1 MEPISVPERLVV
13 FTGAGMSAE
22 SGIQTFRGAGGLW
35 EGQPVQEVAT
45 PEAWNRNPD
54 RVLRFYNER
63 RRQLLNSEPNL
74 GHRIL
79 AQWQEKTSV
88 EIITQNVDD
97 LHERAGSTSVLHLH
111 GELMKARSCS
121 PSSEV
126 FQLSHWEMRS
136 TDVCP
141 RGYRLR
147 PHIVWFGESVP
158 MMDEAIRIVR
168 SADCL
173 VVVGTSLQVYPAAQ
187 LAYETGP
194 GIPIHVIDP
203 AVEDLG
209 VPGAQEWP
217 FHASKGLERLDAL
230 WFSQKA

>member
-1 MEPISVPERLVV
+1 MERISVPKRLVV

-79 AQWQEKTSV
+79 ANWQEKTSV

-97 LHERAGSTSVLHLH
+97 LHERAGSVAVMHLH

-121 PSSEV
+121 PAGEV
-126 FQLSHWEMRS
+126 FQLSSWEMRS

-141 RGYRLR
+141 NGYRLR

-158 MMDEAIRIVR
+158 MMDEAIKKVQ

-187 LAYETGP
+187 LAYETVP

-203 AVEDLG
+203 AAEDLG
-209 VPGAQEWP
+209 VPGAIDWP
-217 FHASKGLERLDAL
+217 FEASKGLEQLDAL
-230 WFSQKA
+230 WFSKKS